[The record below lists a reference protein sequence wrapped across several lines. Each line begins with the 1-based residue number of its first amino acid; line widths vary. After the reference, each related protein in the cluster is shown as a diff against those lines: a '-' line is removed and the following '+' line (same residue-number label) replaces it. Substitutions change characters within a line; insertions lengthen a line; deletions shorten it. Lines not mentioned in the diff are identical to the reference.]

1 MVGKV
6 VTYILVCFSG
16 SLTLATV
23 LLMWPELVN
32 GMVVGQQIWFQW
44 LSMIFVGSVA
54 FMWFFNKNKVDLIFT
69 LPDFLVLLMGAL
81 VLYSYNWE
89 LTPAYSRFVFTL
101 QLIPFWFS
109 LRLAFVFNPKL
120 RYLFII

>member
-6 VTYILVCFSG
+6 ITYILVCFSG

-54 FMWFFNKNKVDLIFT
+54 FMWFFNIINTRLFRKNRI
-69 LPDFLVLLMGAL
+69 
-81 VLYSYNWE
+81 
-89 LTPAYSRFVFTL
+89 YSRAL
-101 QLIPFWFS
+101 FS
-109 LRLAFVFNPKL
+109 K
-120 RYLFII
+120 

>member
-54 FMWFFNKNKVDLIFT
+54 FMWFFNKNKVDLVFT
-69 LPDFLVLLMGAL
+69 LPDFLVLLTICFYITIAPFL
-81 VLYSYNWE
+81 VLVASG
-89 LTPAYSRFVFTL
+89 LCF
-101 QLIPFWFS
+101 
-109 LRLAFVFNPKL
+109 
-120 RYLFII
+120 